1 MTVCTQTAEKMMIIE
16 FDLNIYCKQL
26 IFMYIV
32 VTDSQLMFLINVSDN
47 DFIIC
52 LMSIKT
58 I

>member
-1 MTVCTQTAEKMMIIE
+1 MIIE
-16 FDLNIYCKQL
+16 FDLNIHCKQL
-26 IFMYIV
+26 IFMYTV

-47 DFIIC
+47 DFITC